1 MLSVSLVGL
10 AGCSSDLPD
19 GMPPSSTPP
28 SRSGS
33 TSTNVPST
41 AGGSQSAPPASND
54 RPRFGAFGTAR
65 MGFFSDCP
73 QLLGYL
79 REHTL
84 ERVTEWGLGFG
95 GGYTRYYMAGAAEST
110 VAAADSSGGVKAAP
124 AATLPDHSETN
135 TQEAGVDEGDVVET
149 NGTHLFV
156 AGQDGVRIVE
166 VATAKVVATLEL
178 PQGSHQLIL
187 DGARLMVATQ
197 PQNSGQEIVVS
208 LFDVADPAAPVLL
221 ERQHLEGSLVAARA
235 SGGTARLVL
244 TSQLAT
250 RLPFVNPSMFGYT
263 TERALAENQRIVK
276 QTPIA
281 DWMPR
286 TFREGSDGSYSA
298 VATAL
303 DCSAVAAPSEFAGL
317 GITWVASIDLADS
330 GNSTS
335 QASTVRASAGV
346 VSQSGTV
353 YQSASNLYLAT
364 VPWDV
369 WYPASASSTAPSSPP
384 PTYIHQFTLGT
395 DGSVKYLASGE
406 VTGQLLNQ
414 FAMSELDG
422 DLRVATTVNDWSG
435 SGANE
440 SFVKVL
446 RPQGDQLVEVGS
458 LGGLGKGEQIYA
470 VRFLGT
476 QAYVVTFKQV
486 DPLYVVDLAEP
497 TAPRLAGE
505 LKIPGYSAYLHP
517 VGDGLL
523 LGVGQSAT
531 EEGRVQGTQ
540 LSLFD
545 VRDPANPVQV
555 STLLLGGRSEAEWDH
570 HAFLYWPESDQ
581 STGETVGTIVIPS
594 SPMWSPCPA
603 DARCLGSDITSPAGG
618 VIVAELRGT
627 TLKARGVIQHKNG
640 GSTAPCWNPLQR
652 AVVIGN
658 ELATIG
664 FDQVQFADR
673 VTLAVRGAA
682 RWGTPDQYGCMYYGG

>member
-1 MLSVSLVGL
+1 VFVLTVSLAGLTGCIADDPDAAPPRSTTSVSATGE
-10 AGCSSDLPD
+10 
-19 GMPPSSTPP
+19 
-28 SRSGS
+28 
-33 TSTNVPST
+33 
-41 AGGSQSAPPASND
+41 QIPPASND
-54 RPRFGAFGTAR
+54 GPQFGGFGSSR

-84 ERVTEWGLGFG
+84 ERVTEWGLGY
-95 GGYTRYYMAGAAEST
+95 GYYPYARGDMAAAAET
-110 VAAADSSGGVKAAP
+110 TAAASDSAGGMQSAP
-124 AATLPDHSETN
+124 AATGPTYSETN
-135 TQEAGVDEGDVVET
+135 TQEVGVDEGDIVET

-156 AGQDGVRIVE
+156 AGQDGVRIVD
-166 VATAKVVATLEL
+166 VAASDVAATLAV

-187 DGARLMVATQ
+187 DGTRLMVATQ
-197 PQNSGQEIVVS
+197 PWNSGQEIVVS

-235 SGGTARLVL
+235 SDGTARLVL

-250 RLPFVNPSMFGYT
+250 RLPFVNPGMFGYT
-263 TERALAENQRIVK
+263 TERALAENQRVVEE
-276 QTPIA
+276 TPID

-286 TFREGSDGSYSA
+286 TFREGADGSYSA

-317 GITWVASIDLADS
+317 GITWVASIDLA
-330 GNSTS
+330 GTS
-335 QASTVRASAGV
+335 DTPVRASAGV
-346 VSQSGTV
+346 VSQGGTV

-369 WYPASASSTAPSSPP
+369 WYPMASDSSSPSPAPSSPP
-384 PTYIHQFTLGT
+384 PTYIHQFALGA
-395 DGSVKYLASGE
+395 DGGVKYLASGE

-414 FAMSELDG
+414 FAMSELGG

-435 SGANE
+435 NGASE

-446 RPQGDQLVEVGS
+446 RPDGDRLVEIGS
-458 LGGLGKGEQIYA
+458 VGGLGKGEQIYA

-476 QAYVVTFKQV
+476 QGYVVTFKQV
-486 DPLYVVDLAEP
+486 DPLYVVDLADP
-497 TAPRLAGE
+497 TAPRLVGE

-531 EEGRVQGTQ
+531 LEGVTQGTQ

-545 VRDPANPVQV
+545 VRDPANPVQL
-555 STLLLGGRSEAEWDH
+555 STLLLGGSSEAEWDH
-570 HAFLYWPESDQ
+570 HAFLYWPETDPA
-581 STGETVGTIVIPS
+581 TGETVGTIVVPS
-594 SPMWSPCPA
+594 SPMWGPCAA
-603 DARCLGSDITSPAGG
+603 DVRCLGADITSPAGG

-627 TLKARGVIQHKNG
+627 TLSARGVIEHELATG
-640 GSTAPCWNPLQR
+640 AGPCWNPLQR
-652 AVVIGN
+652 AVVIGS

-664 FDQVQFADR
+664 FDQVQFSDR
-673 VTLAVRGAA
+673 ATLAVRGAV
-682 RWGTPDQYGCMYYGG
+682 RWGMPEQYGCYFYAA

>member
-1 MLSVSLVGL
+1 VFVLTVSLIGL
-10 AGCSSDLPD
+10 TGCVADDPD
-19 GMPPSSTPP
+19 AAPPTSASADPGSTANGGGQTPPSSNE
-28 SRSGS
+28 G
-33 TSTNVPST
+33 
-41 AGGSQSAPPASND
+41 
-54 RPRFGAFGTAR
+54 PRFGAFGSAR

-84 ERVTEWGLGFG
+84 ERVTEWGLGYG
-95 GGYTRYYMAGAAEST
+95 WYPYARGDMAAAVET
-110 VAAADSSGGVKAAP
+110 TAAAADSAGGMDFAP
-124 AATLPDHSETN
+124 EATGPSYSETN
-135 TQEAGVDEGDVVET
+135 TQEVGVDEGDIVET

-156 AGQDGVRIVE
+156 AGQDGVRIVD
-166 VATAKVVATLEL
+166 VAAAQVVATLAV
-178 PQGSHQLIL
+178 PQGTHQLIL

-197 PQNSGQEIVVS
+197 PWNSGQEVVVS
-208 LFDVADPAAPVLL
+208 LFDVSDPAAPMVV

-250 RLPFVNPSMFGYT
+250 RLPFVNPGMFGYT
-263 TERALAENQRIVK
+263 TERALAENRRIVE
-276 QTPIA
+276 QTPIEE
-281 DWMPR
+281 WMPR
-286 TFREGSDGSYSA
+286 TFREAADGGYSEVSA
-298 VATAL
+298 AL

-317 GITWVASIDLADS
+317 GITWVASIDLA
-330 GNSTS
+330 GTS
-335 QASTVRASAGV
+335 DTPVRASAGV
-346 VSQSGTV
+346 VSQGGTV

-364 VPWDV
+364 VPWDI
-369 WYPASASSTAPSSPP
+369 WYPIEPASTQPESAP
-384 PTYIHQFTLGT
+384 PTYIHQFTLGV
-395 DGSVKYLASGE
+395 DGNVQYVATGE
-406 VTGQLLNQ
+406 VAGQLLNQ

-435 SGANE
+435 SGSSE

-446 RPQGDQLVEVGS
+446 RPDGDELVEIGS
-458 LGGLGKGEQIYA
+458 VGGLGKGEQIYA

-486 DPLYVVDLAEP
+486 DPLYVVDLADP
-497 TAPRLAGE
+497 TAPRLVGE

-540 LSLFD
+540 LSVFD

-555 STLLLGGRSEAEWDH
+555 STLLLGGSSEAEWDH
-570 HAFLYWPESDQ
+570 HAFLYWPETDPA
-581 STGETVGTIVIPS
+581 TGEVVGTIVIPS
-594 SPMWSPCPA
+594 SPMWGPCPA
-603 DARCLGSDITSPAGG
+603 DARCLGADITSPAGG

-627 TLKARGVIQHKNG
+627 TLSARGVIQHTLTNG
-640 GSTAPCWNPLQR
+640 AGPCWNPLQR
-652 AVVIGN
+652 AVVLGS

-664 FDQVQFADR
+664 FDQVQFSDR
-673 VTLAVRGAA
+673 ATLAVRGAV
-682 RWGTPDQYGCMYYGG
+682 RWGTPEQYGCYYYAA